1 MADAKKTEA
10 PAEGGA
16 PKNSKKLLLIILTV
30 VLVLVLAGGGAA
42 FFLLKKKAAED
53 AEAEAEEGDEPP
65 AKTAKAKTKK
75 KKTDPA
81 APPVF
86 SKLEPFV
93 VKLQSEGQE
102 AYVQAVPELKL
113 SDAHVAEQIKQFM
126 PEIRHKVLL
135 ILAGKKAADLSNPQ
149 GMQVLANQIRV
160 TINATL
166 TGEPAKPG
174 AENEDQDD
182 PNAPVQAVFFSS
194 LIVQ

>member
-10 PAEGGA
+10 PAEGEA
-16 PKNSKKLLLIILTV
+16 PKKSKKLLVIILAA
-30 VLVLVLAGGGAA
+30 VLVLVLGGGGAA
-42 FFLLKKKAAED
+42 FFLMKKKAAD
-53 AEAEAEEGDEPP
+53 AEAEEGDEPP
-65 AKTAKAKTKK
+65 TKAAKAKAKK

-135 ILAGKKAADLSNPQ
+135 ILAGRKASDLSNPQ
-149 GMQVLANQIRV
+149 GMQALANQIRV

-166 TGEPAKPG
+166 TGEPAEPG
-174 AENEDQDD
+174 AEKQDQGD
-182 PNAPVQAVFFSS
+182 PEAPVLAVFFSS